1 MKRLVS
7 ILLLFA
13 LLITGGSPAL
23 AKMEEKL
30 ARHWS
35 KGEIDRDFFL
45 YYFPYL
51 AKEDYNRFS
60 PNETIR
66 EDEFLLSFTSLL
78 NNKGYANKELGWDVD
93 LTREQMARI
102 IGGKLLANNLLERTK
117 DETDFTDLENCNRD
131 IRNSIIALEEAGI
144 IKGEGGGVFNP
155 KRKASQA
162 EAIVVLQR
170 VEKLIDQYANIPF
183 KLSGIVQTY
192 SGAEGINVK
201 EGKDKITVS
210 ITKSLPNPGYNVK
223 IDKITKC
230 KDGYKVH
237 LDIIPPPKDSIQL
250 QVIVYKTITIEIDKE
265 EIVNPPYNFILE
277 GNFLSKN
284 LI

>member
-1 MKRLVS
+1 MRRLVS

-13 LLITGGSPAL
+13 LLITSSSPVL
-23 AKMEEKL
+23 AGMEEKL
-30 ARHWS
+30 AKHWAR
-35 KGEIDRDFFL
+35 GEIDRDFFL

-60 PNETIR
+60 PNEFIG

-102 IGGKLLANNLLERTK
+102 VGGKLLANNLIEKTGE
-117 DETDFTDLENCNRD
+117 ETNFADIENCSRD
-131 IRNSIIALEEAGI
+131 IKNSIIALGEAGI
-144 IKGEGGGVFNP
+144 IKGEGGGIFNP

-170 VEKLIDQYANIPF
+170 VEKLIDEHANIPF

-201 EGKDKITVS
+201 EDKDKIIVS

-223 IDKITKC
+223 IDKITKS
-230 KDGYKVH
+230 KEGYKVH
-237 LDIIPPPKDSIQL
+237 LDIIPPPKDSVQL
-250 QVIVYKTITIEIDKE
+250 QVVVYKTITIEINKE
-265 EIVNPPYNFILE
+265 EVGNPPYNFILE